1 MLSYQEFLESKRHL
15 QGNFGFDPLWIPDK
29 AFDFQAHAITWAIR
43 KGRAMVGF
51 DCGMGKTVIQET
63 FAENVRRKA
72 GGNVLILTPLAVGA
86 QAVAEGEKFG
96 IECHRS
102 KGEVFPI
109 TVTNYEQLHHFNP
122 SDFEG
127 VVCDES
133 SILKNFDG
141 AIKSQ
146 VTAFC
151 RKVRYRLLCSATP
164 SPNDFIE
171 LGTSSEALGDL
182 GYMDMLSK
190 YFKNDQNSN
199 HPNRN
204 WAGGAKWRFRG
215 HSQTEFWR
223 WVCSWARMARK
234 PSDLGFSDEG
244 FQLPE
249 LVFRKN
255 IVSSEKPSEGLLFA
269 LPALGLREE
278 RAERRRTLQ
287 ERCEMA
293 AKLASE
299 RKDPS
304 IIWVNLDDEAKLV
317 KELTP
322 DCVEVHGSDSTDK
335 KEEIFMDFAAG
346 KIPNLV
352 TKASI
357 AGFGLNFQNC
367 AHQVHFPDHS
377 YEKRYQSIRRSWRF
391 GQKNTV
397 VIDDVVSDGEAGIT
411 ANLDRKAKQMD
422 IMFSR
427 MVELM
432 NQELVHKEVD
442 RFTKKQKTPKWL

>member
-1 MLSYQEFLESKRHL
+1 MTSYEAFLESKRHT
-15 QGNFGFDPLWIPDK
+15 QGNFGFEPEWIPDK
-29 AFDFQAHAITWAIR
+29 AFGFQQHAIRWAVN
-43 KGRAMVGF
+43 KGRGMVGF
-51 DCGMGKTVIQET
+51 DCGMGKTLIQET
-63 FAENVRRKA
+63 FAENVRRKT
-72 GGNVLILTPLAVGA
+72 GGNVLLLTPLAVGA

-122 SDFEG
+122 SDFQG
-127 VVCDES
+127 VVADES
-133 SILKNFDG
+133 SCLKNFDG
-141 AIKSQ
+141 VLKAKI
-146 VTAFC
+146 TAFC
-151 RKVRYRLLCSATP
+151 RKIPYRLLCSATP

-204 WAGGAKWRFRG
+204 WSGGAKWRFRG

-244 FQLPE
+244 FQLPD
-249 LVFRKN
+249 LIFRSHS
-255 IVSSEKPSEGLLFA
+255 VSCDKPTDGFLFA
-269 LPALGLREE
+269 LPACGLKEE

-293 AKLASE
+293 ARLAGS

-304 IIWVNLDDEAKLV
+304 LIWVNLDDEAKLV
-317 KELTP
+317 KKLTP
-322 DCVEVHGSDSTDK
+322 DCVEVHGSDSVER
-335 KEEIFMDFAAG
+335 KEEVFMDFAAG

-352 TKASI
+352 TKYTI

-367 AHQVHFPDHS
+367 AHQVHFPNHS
-377 YEKRYQSIRRSWRF
+377 YEQRYQSIRRSWRF
-391 GQKNTV
+391 GQKNQVT
-397 VIDDVVSDGEAGIT
+397 IDDVTSDGEQGVT

-427 MVELM
+427 VVELM
-432 NQELVHKEVD
+432 NHELAHKETNK
-442 RFTKKQKTPKWL
+442 FTKKFKTPK